1 MSPTQKKIAIPLAV
15 FISVGLALMGW
26 QWNMQGRL
34 TTVEVKQ
41 EVEISEVKEAL
52 KELKSAVNQNYLM
65 NSRKLDSI
73 AQDVNK
79 LNVKMETKVDKRW
92 NRY

>member
-26 QWNMQGRL
+26 QWNTQGRL

-92 NRY
+92 IRY